1 MANETLSRDELAGTG
16 IPGLDHIVRGGLPR
30 NRMYLVQGDPGA
42 GKTTMGLQFLLEGKR
57 KGESGIYISFSE
69 TRDEIVE
76 VADSHGWSLDG
87 IHLVETTA
95 AEQQLTM
102 QDENT
107 LFEPSEVELRE
118 MIERLLAEIERT
130 HASRVVLDSLSE
142 MHLLAQSGLRYRRH
156 VLGLKQ
162 FFAGRQCTVLMLD
175 DRTTSDN
182 DRQLQ
187 SLAHGVI
194 SLENR
199 PLDYGGDQRM
209 LRVVKLRG
217 VSARSGYHEFAIV
230 KGGLH
235 VFPRVVAAE
244 HALQTSPGPLPSGVK
259 ELDRLLGGGP
269 DRGTATLIMG
279 PAGCGKSTLA
289 LRYAL
294 SSAERGEPVSVF
306 AFDERVQTMN
316 ARMTGLGMDLRSHL
330 DSKRVNLRQIDPAEM
345 GAGQFSALVQRAVE
359 EDGARMVIIDTLNG
373 YMNAIPEER
382 VLAVQLHELLSY
394 LSNVGVSSFLVLA
407 QHGLVGQAI
416 ASASTID
423 VSYMADTVLLLRYF
437 EADGKV
443 RKAMSVVK
451 KRSGAHEDTIREYS
465 LGLPEGIRIGLPLK
479 GFRGVLTGVPEFVGD
494 STKVLDAGDDRKNR

>member
-1 MANETLSRDELAGTG
+1 MATDAQMPAELAGTG
-16 IPGLDHIVRGGLPR
+16 IPGLDDVIRGGFPR
-30 NRMYLVQGDPGA
+30 NRMYLVQGDPGS
-42 GKTTMGLQFLLEGKR
+42 GKTTMGLQFLLEGKKR
-57 KGESGIYISFSE
+57 GESGIYISFSE
-69 TRDEIVE
+69 TRDEIE
-76 VADSHGWSLDG
+76 AVADSHGWSLDG

-95 AEQQLTM
+95 AEQQLTL
-102 QDENT
+102 QGENT

-130 HASRVVLDSLSE
+130 KAARVVLDSLSE
-142 MHLLAQSGLRYRRH
+142 MRLLAQSNLRYRRQ

-175 DRTTSDN
+175 DRTTQED

-199 PLDYGGDQRM
+199 ALDYGADRRR
-209 LRVVKLRG
+209 LRVVKLRA
-217 VSARSGYHEFAIV
+217 VSSRSGHHEFAIL

-235 VFPRVVAAE
+235 VFPRLVAAE
-244 HALQTSPGPLPSGVK
+244 HAPTASPGLLPSGV
-259 ELDRLLGGGP
+259 EALDRLLGGGP

-294 SSAERGEPVSVF
+294 SAAERGETTAVF
-306 AFDERVQTMN
+306 AFDERVQTMQ
-316 ARMTGLGMDLRSHL
+316 ARLSGLGMDLGPHL
-330 DSKRVNLRQIDPAEM
+330 DSGRVNLRQVDPAEM
-345 GAGQFSALVQRAVE
+345 GAGEFSALVRRAVE
-359 EDGARMVIIDTLNG
+359 EDGAQIIIIDTLNG

-407 QHGLVGQAI
+407 QHGLLGQTM
-416 ASASTID
+416 ASSID

-437 EADGKV
+437 ESQGEV

-451 KRSGAHEDTIREYS
+451 KRSGAHEGTIREYG
-465 LGLPEGIRIGLPLK
+465 LGLPEGIRIGAPLV
-479 GFRGVLTGVPEFVGD
+479 GFKGVLTGVPEFIDG
-494 STKVLDAGDDRKNR
+494 SSKLFEADDERSQR